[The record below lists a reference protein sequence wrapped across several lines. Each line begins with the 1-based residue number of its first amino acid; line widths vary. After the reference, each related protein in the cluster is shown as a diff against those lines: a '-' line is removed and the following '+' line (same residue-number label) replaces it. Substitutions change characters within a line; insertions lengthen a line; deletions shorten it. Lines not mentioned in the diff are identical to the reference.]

1 MPITGGIGLSTFGS
15 LKRAVR
21 FAVRQ
26 AVGTITRV
34 VTDDPLVALSFD
46 DGPDPAFTPRLLAV
60 LERHNA
66 RGTFFMV
73 GQAAAQQPA
82 LVRRLA
88 EAGHAIGNH
97 TWDHPSMPLVASAE
111 RRRQLRACER
121 ALGPHGHK
129 LYRPPYGHHNLAAH
143 LDALRLGYRVVAW
156 DCPAG
161 DWYDLPAEA
170 MLEQITHRLRPG
182 SICLFHDRLHTFQH
196 ARYTNRE
203 PTLRVVE
210 SLLRQY
216 AGKYE
221 FVTIPELLRHGRP
234 QRRLRQQPV
243 DLDFLNR
250 LQTAHAPARRYMA
263 GPEPSRLEALLSR
276 MGTWV

>member
-1 MPITGGIGLSTFGS
+1 MSTFGS

-21 FAVRQ
+21 YAVRL
-26 AVGTITRV
+26 AAGTITRV
-34 VTDDPLVALSFD
+34 VTDDSVIALSFD

-97 TWDHPSMPLVASAE
+97 TWDHPSMPLVPGAE
-111 RRRQLRACER
+111 RRRQIRACQR
-121 ALGPHGHK
+121 ATAPYGHR

-143 LDALRLGYRVVAW
+143 FDALQLGYRVVAW

-161 DWYDLPAEA
+161 DWRDLPAA
-170 MLEQITHRLRPG
+170 ALLAQVTRGLRPG

-196 ARYTNRE
+196 ARHANRE
-203 PTLRVVE
+203 PTLQVVE
-210 SLLRQY
+210 ALLCQS
-216 AGKYE
+216 AGQYE
-221 FVTIPELLRHGRP
+221 FVTLPELLRHGRP
-234 QRRLRQQPV
+234 QRRLRPQPV
-243 DLDFLNR
+243 DLDYLNQ
-250 LQTAHAPARRYMA
+250 LHSSQGPARRYTA
-263 GPEPSRLEALLSR
+263 GLQPSRLETLLGR